1 VAERSLA
8 LWSNEYVVQLIEE
21 NLEQILPI
29 LLPPLCRI
37 SKTHWNTNIITLTYN
52 LLKNLMDINKKLCD
66 DVLNT
71 LRDDEQKSMIKEQ
84 DRINFWKQLE
94 QPSFDKQN
102 E

>member
-1 VAERSLA
+1 MA

-71 LRDDEQKSMIKEQ
+71 LRDDEQK
-84 DRINFWKQLE
+84 
-94 QPSFDKQN
+94 
-102 E
+102 